1 MDETAFRDARRA
13 LNPQPC
19 AFERAV
25 MAGCCGCSLALRR
38 QISERETVAC
48 ASDPARARCAELRSR
63 LLRSAYFALRLEAG
77 VPVPHAKEMKAMCGG
92 LLGLQRLIGET
103 ESPADVGQLVSA
115 ALRRYGDLDALPYSE
130 LMPSVAA
137 FELRRRGAR

>member
-1 MDETAFRDARRA
+1 
-13 LNPQPC
+13 
-19 AFERAV
+19 
-25 MAGCCGCSLALRR
+25 
-38 QISERETVAC
+38 
-48 ASDPARARCAELRSR
+48 
-63 LLRSAYFALRLEAG
+63 

>member
-1 MDETAFRDARRA
+1 MDEAAFREARRT

-19 AFERAV
+19 AFERAL

-48 ASDPARARCAELRSR
+48 ASDPARARCAELRTR
-63 LLRSAYFALRLEAG
+63 LLRGAYFALKLEAG
-77 VPVPHAKEMKAMCGG
+77 APVPHAKQMKVLCGG
-92 LLGLQRLIGET
+92 LLGLQRLIDET
-103 ESPADVGQLVSA
+103 QVPSDVCQLVSA
-115 ALRRYGDLDALPYSE
+115 ALRSYGDLDSLPYSE

-137 FELRRRGAR
+137 FELRRRGSR

>member
-48 ASDPARARCAELRSR
+48 ASAPARARCAELRPL
-63 LLRSAYFALRLEAG
+63 LLRNAYFALKLEAG
-77 VPVPHAKEMKAMCGG
+77 APVPHAKEMKAMCGG

-103 ESPADVGQLVSA
+103 EAPSDVGLLVSA